1 MESENLTII
10 EQLEKLRI
18 TSSSEIPPHEFL
30 YTWNGVP
37 CFARG
42 ELVAVTG
49 KAKSGKTYL
58 NSILMAAAG
67 VQVTESGESH
77 SPEIKERSRILVYG
91 RSNTPRGSFRSDCQ
105 VKAILHGTTD
115 KAILGLK
122 RIRERP
128 LRVVWIDTE
137 QSADS
142 THEILRDRI
151 GAMMGAEASEEAYHV
166 FNLRQVRW
174 QDRMTLVLAA
184 IAICMPDLVIFDGI
198 RDVVG
203 DINNY
208 EEAQNTIGQLLKVA
222 SEYKTCIVCVLHQNK
237 AAEDKTLRGALGTEL
252 QNKSFETYECKKDP
266 ETRIFS
272 IQQTA
277 TRKYDMSNKIQFCV
291 NKEGLPV
298 QCAAGLEPEQASHA
312 DIGRQGGFNGEYVG
326 ADGKID
332 KAKLFGYILQGGSL
346 AWNDLRTKLMQTA
359 HIRSVHF
366 AETLM
371 QEARDGGLMQTLLI
385 NGRREYLL
393 QHQQKL
399 FDEDT

>member
-37 CFARG
+37 CYARG

-67 VQVTESGESH
+67 TSAL
-77 SPEIKERSRILVYG
+77 SRGAGNELEPAYNAG
-91 RSNTPRGSFRSDCQ
+91 RMDGGHF
-105 VKAILHGTTD
+105 
-115 KAILGLK
+115 LGLK
-122 RIRERP
+122 RIREKP

-151 GAMMGAEASEEAYHV
+151 GAMMGTEASEEAYHV

-277 TRKYDMSNKIQFCV
+277 TRKYDMPNKIQFCV
-291 NKEGLPV
+291 DKKGLPV
-298 QCAAGLEPEQASHA
+298 TVGSDSGLTSEAQDKET
-312 DIGRQGGFNGEYVG
+312 QGGFNGEYVG

-332 KAKLFGYILQGGSL
+332 KTKLFGYILQGGSL
-346 AWNDLRTKLMQTA
+346 AWNDLRAKLMQTA

-393 QHQQKL
+393 QRQQKL